1 MAVRDRISLCGL
13 RMGARAPRPLPAP
26 SSPLQPTPLLNPTHP
41 PHPWAQPHSL
51 SYFFSLFLV
60 PGDFVGKRLFD
71 ALFFLVFLL
80 SLPLGA
86 RSQMLLKITFGFV
99 NIAHLH
105 PSLDVAWAT
114 AGLGPAAPGGEV
126 PTGARGWQGRGA
138 QTEVWPWPFSEAGR
152 RVGAPSGAVLPPG
165 LGFPTFSLGFPRP
178 GQAAW
183 VVG

>member
-1 MAVRDRISLCGL
+1 
-13 RMGARAPRPLPAP
+13 
-26 SSPLQPTPLLNPTHP
+26 
-41 PHPWAQPHSL
+41 
-51 SYFFSLFLV
+51 
-60 PGDFVGKRLFD
+60 
-71 ALFFLVFLL
+71 
-80 SLPLGA
+80 
-86 RSQMLLKITFGFV
+86 MLLKMIFGFIDV
-99 NIAHLH
+99 ALGHLH

-114 AGLGPAAPGGEV
+114 AGLGPAAPGGEA

-183 VVG
+183 VVGVTLRLTGSPRPALTGSCARVPTCGLQVGALAVVSFFRWEAGSTEVE